1 MSTSGV
7 RTWWFVEQITTGCFM
22 QSNASGAHRWLAVLV
37 LSAAA
42 YGQDSTSKNPAACTE
57 GDAVS
62 PWDDGASAGGSEQ
75 CNDYIV
81 DLAPFQSAW
90 GDSFAV
96 GPLIK
101 SSKASSGFS
110 GSLISAQGL
119 SSDYITGTA
128 FAASTYD
135 LWGAPGFGVNNS
147 VIKNDPGTPVITAD
161 LKGDQFAAAFA
172 EFGTTDAA
180 ASYNAIIGAVVN
192 RLPAEP
198 LRLYVHRVVAA
209 ANSCDTTSNLSQM
222 GFGSI
227 DASGNA
233 LWRADDFGA
242 SGGCGLNNLVEDN
255 VLGADLA
262 ARNCD
267 SRNVVSL
274 EYLSGSGQSDSPAAA
289 VYVANSTTTHNT
301 PGVIPASV
309 NGGNPAY
316 IGTTFGASGQPG
328 HYIHGQAGGVVSA
341 GAAHL
346 SPVVLDHR
354 GNISYTTDNFFSG
367 STHGTAAILARVNSI
382 CDPGGSD
389 QCNDSINVWGLG
401 PNGAI
406 AGTPRVLT
414 LPGASTGMVTVFD
427 ACDGA
432 INIVGKNEFGNYGGQ
447 VAFRGGNGQVA
458 VGVDQ
463 QDRLLV
469 AAMVNHPEDVATNW
483 SLNYIAVARLD
494 GPADG
499 SIEWTMAAHNDGTT
513 GEAGTG
519 KAILDGPGGSVIG
532 RLVTLDNVT
541 GGSPFGPSM
550 SSPMMDA
557 VGNLYFLSAIELFHP
572 GGGSDFNNG
581 LIRAVYDPST
591 FCYELDLMLAL
602 GGAPNFGPQFYD
614 PLAIHG
620 QNSEQDWTINF
631 LAIADSNSI
640 DSGTAFSGN
649 MTAVAHLGMN
659 PSLIPSTRDPRAMGG
674 MVLAAEI
681 VYDSDED
688 GDEDD
693 CNNPFDPPSNDEAYN
708 VLLYIGAD
716 PPIEF
721 LCPSGAVA
729 ECADVNNDGLRDDP
743 LLSYQCL
750 GGVCLSFPR
759 GTGNGGQYGQADMG
773 GMPQTG
779 PGPCGNPCGANGCI
793 SDGVADNNDRFHAL
807 NCFSNVNFL
816 GVPPYPC
823 EPNAPFAL
831 IVDAGQGTIPGPVC
845 SLDGVCDG
853 NDAFHALR
861 SFENMNFDGTV
872 GYPCSYPFSPGP
884 TAAIPSQ
891 ESASLTL
898 RAPRRVRPGA
908 LIDVEVY
915 LDSSV
920 KSLTGY
926 QLHLGVSG
934 GAKGSLDLVDMSF
947 NEKREDYA
955 YAEQATDWSAFNPAI
970 AQMIV
975 GMDALEGVGT
985 RAGAYLAT
993 FTYRVSRDASGT
1005 FEVNVLHQGNGSLE
1019 KHRTFLFGYASGAIG
1034 VTSVTPAQIT
1044 VADRSL
1050 RE

>member
-1 MSTSGV
+1 
-7 RTWWFVEQITTGCFM
+7 
-22 QSNASGAHRWLAVLV
+22 
-37 LSAAA
+37 
-42 YGQDSTSKNPAACTE
+42 
-57 GDAVS
+57 
-62 PWDDGASAGGSEQ
+62 
-75 CNDYIV
+75 
-81 DLAPFQSAW
+81 
-90 GDSFAV
+90 
-96 GPLIK
+96 
-101 SSKASSGFS
+101 
-110 GSLISAQGL
+110 
-119 SSDYITGTA
+119 
-128 FAASTYD
+128 
-135 LWGAPGFGVNNS
+135 
-147 VIKNDPGTPVITAD
+147 
-161 LKGDQFAAAFA
+161 
-172 EFGTTDAA
+172 
-180 ASYNAIIGAVVN
+180 
-192 RLPAEP
+192 
-198 LRLYVHRVVAA
+198 
-209 ANSCDTTSNLSQM
+209 
-222 GFGSI
+222 
-227 DASGNA
+227 
-233 LWRADDFGA
+233 
-242 SGGCGLNNLVEDN
+242 
-255 VLGADLA
+255 
-262 ARNCD
+262 
-267 SRNVVSL
+267 
-274 EYLSGSGQSDSPAAA
+274 
-289 VYVANSTTTHNT
+289 
-301 PGVIPASV
+301 
-309 NGGNPAY
+309 
-316 IGTTFGASGQPG
+316 
-328 HYIHGQAGGVVSA
+328 
-341 GAAHL
+341 
-346 SPVVLDHR
+346 VLDHR

-853 NDAFHALR
+853 NDAFHTRHGFAGDSPCECPANFVCPCPVPTSGNCVGNKLQLCTSDDDCGGGTCNLALC
-861 SFENMNFDGTV
+861 
-872 GYPCSYPFSPGP
+872 PPGP
-884 TAAIPSQ
+884 QPDAPPNGEWPRVAGR
-891 ESASLTL
+891 SAVRLVADRSTS
-898 RAPRRVRPGA
+898 APGD
-908 LIDVEVY
+908 LIDVDVFLEDA
-915 LDSSV
+915 LSD
-920 KSLTGY
+920 LRGY
-926 QLHLGVSG
+926 QLHVEAAG
-934 GAKGSLDLVDMSF
+934 GKRGTLELVDVAIHERRDHVF
-947 NEKREDYA
+947 A
-955 YAEQATDWSAFNPAI
+955 GLADWRAFNARTG
-970 AQMIV
+970 QMLAGLDEPGI
-975 GMDALEGVGT
+975 ET
-985 RAGAYLAT
+985 SPGAYLAT
-993 FTYRVSRDASGT
+993 FTFKASADAAGT
-1005 FEVNVLHQGNGSLE
+1005 FSVELLHDDRDPAQ
-1019 KHRTFLFGYASGAIG
+1019 RTFIFPTHAGAKIEVEFANAALVTVKASQARA
-1034 VTSVTPAQIT
+1034 S
-1044 VADRSL
+1044 R
-1050 RE
+1050 RM